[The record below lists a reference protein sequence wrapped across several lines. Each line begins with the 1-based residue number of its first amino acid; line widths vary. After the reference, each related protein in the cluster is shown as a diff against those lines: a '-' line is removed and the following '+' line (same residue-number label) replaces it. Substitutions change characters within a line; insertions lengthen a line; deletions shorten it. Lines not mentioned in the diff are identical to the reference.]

1 MVCMVVVVVV
11 GLIFFG
17 ENPLLVMELE
27 YSGVGFWLVRG
38 GLFRL
43 GGVFVVVVDVL
54 EVVVEV
60 ND

>member
-1 MVCMVVVVVV
+1 MVVVVVV

-17 ENPLLVMELE
+17 ENSLLVMELE

-38 GLFRL
+38 SLFRL
-43 GGVFVVVVDVL
+43 AGGFVVVVVVL

-60 ND
+60 NN

>member
-1 MVCMVVVVVV
+1 MVCVVVVVVV

-17 ENPLLVMELE
+17 ENSLLVMELE

-43 GGVFVVVVDVL
+43 AGGFVVVVVVL

-60 ND
+60 NN

>member
-1 MVCMVVVVVV
+1 MVVVV

-17 ENPLLVMELE
+17 ENSLLVMELD

-43 GGVFVVVVDVL
+43 AGGFVVVVVVL

-60 ND
+60 NN

>member
-1 MVCMVVVVVV
+1 MVCVVVVVVV

-17 ENPLLVMELE
+17 ENSLLVMELE